1 MINNR
6 FETQAEIYQALLD
19 GKKIVHSVRQQV
31 FCTHE
36 KWSYVQ

>member
-19 GKKIVHSVRQQV
+19 GKKIVPLGTPTG
-31 FCTHE
+31 FLYT
-36 KWSYVQ
+36 